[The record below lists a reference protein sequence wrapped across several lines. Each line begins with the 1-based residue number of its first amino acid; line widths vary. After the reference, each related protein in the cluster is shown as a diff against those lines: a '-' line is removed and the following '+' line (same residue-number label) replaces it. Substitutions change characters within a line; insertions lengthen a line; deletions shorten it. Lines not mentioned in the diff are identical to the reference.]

1 MTFLIL
7 YHYTVSC
14 HSVTAHK
21 HTGGI
26 KMDREQRN
34 GNYQSVFTGTLF
46 GLLGVNLVTVF
57 VTGITFG
64 IAYPWIVCWKEAWL
78 KEHTF
83 ICGRRL
89 CFNGTGMQLIGSW
102 LKWLLLSIVTFGI
115 YSLWLPIK
123 IEQWKVKHTCF
134 ADEARYFVSPEE
146 DSRFGEWLSD
156 VASTVKHYA
165 LILWNKLCVW
175 INGKP
180 QSSDAWE
187 NGKQQTSNTCEK
199 EKPQAS
205 DSWVCPCCCHR
216 NPPSSLFCVQDGMMR
231 PGVTR
236 CPKCGAYLD
245 PNAKFCGRCA
255 HPVHRD

>member
-1 MTFLIL
+1 MIFPIL
-7 YHYTVSC
+7 YHCAVSCYTVA
-14 HSVTAHK
+14 AHK

-26 KMDREQRN
+26 KMDSEQRN

-64 IAYPWIVCWKEAWL
+64 IAYPWIVCWKESWL
-78 KEHTF
+78 KEHTY
-83 ICGRRL
+83 ICGRKL

-134 ADEARYFVSPEE
+134 ADEARYYASPEE
-146 DSRFGEWLSD
+146 DTRFGEWLSD
-156 VASTVKHYA
+156 VASTAKNCA
-165 LILWNKLCVW
+165 LMLWNKLCEW
-175 INGKP
+175 IKG
-180 QSSDAWE
+180 
-187 NGKQQTSNTCEK
+187 
-199 EKPQAS
+199 KPQAS
-205 DSWVCPCCCHR
+205 DEWVCPYGHR
-216 NPPSSLFCVQDGMMR
+216 NPPGSLFCVEDGMMR

-236 CPKCGAYLD
+236 CPNCGTLLH

>member
-1 MTFLIL
+1 
-7 YHYTVSC
+7 
-14 HSVTAHK
+14 
-21 HTGGI
+21 
-26 KMDREQRN
+26 MDSEQRT
-34 GNYQSVFTGTLF
+34 GNNQSVFTGTLF

-64 IAYPWIVCWKEAWL
+64 IAYPWIVCWKESWM

-134 ADEARYFVSPEE
+134 ADEARYFASPE
-146 DSRFGEWLSD
+146 DDTRFGEWISD
-156 VASTVKHYA
+156 VSSTVKNCA
-165 LILWNKLCVW
+165 LMLWNKLCAW
-175 INGKP
+175 IKGVP
-180 QSSDAWE
+180 QYSTW
-187 NGKQQTSNTCEK
+187 TCSYCGLRN
-199 EKPQAS
+199 PS
-205 DSWVCPCCCHR
+205 DSR
-216 NPPSSLFCVQDGMMR
+216 FCTGCGSKKQDL
-231 PGVTR
+231 TR
-236 CPKCGAYLD
+236 CPNCGAYLAS
-245 PNAKFCGRCA
+245 NSKFCGACA